1 MTKTTLYQTFRV
13 EIGRS
18 LLSAHIPIPTT
29 RYLQYGMIVT
39 LLCSFLYL
47 IGFLLLSIMQIEIN
61 PIPFLPYGITVLLGF
76 ILFTSLLISGIYA
89 YPILQAH
96 GRRTGIEMDLPH
108 AVTYMQAL
116 SSTLTLYDIF
126 RNVYEAGDL
135 YGEVSKEC
143 GLIVRDVEVFGL
155 DLITAMRNTQ
165 EATPSDNFK
174 ELLNDLSLVY
184 RSGGSLSNFFN
195 SKSES
200 YRELAR
206 QEQEALLQILE
217 MIAEVYVTAFV
228 AGPIAI
234 IIMLVAQNLTGQS
247 QLTGIM
253 PLMYLG
259 LPLGATCLIFVLY
272 IILPPDNLDV
282 SRKEIRETE
291 YGSDILE
298 KSSSGKPD
306 SSFLKG
312 IESRKRWL
320 RFFEI
325 LRHPGVFFISDYSI
339 GAVIGA
345 GFWGIL
351 FYSYQFGSFD
361 SLFPSFTL
369 EVFLCLSII
378 ILIIPVMIAYETRRR
393 HVMTIE
399 KQLPEFLEEIADMR
413 DIGMTLQG
421 AIFMISNNRT
431 GVLSREVKI
440 AADELRLGS
449 SVSGALV
456 RMEERIGLIS
466 VKRAIS
472 LLVRASEVTDYIR
485 EILTIAINDINH
497 YIKMKSKRLN
507 VSFVYLAVIYLSF
520 GIYLYSAYQLN
531 VAFIS
536 SFSAYDITFD
546 ISGNVRQM
554 LHIGIILGFFSGIM
568 AGQLSS
574 NNILAGFKHVCIMLA
589 ATVVLFLYII

>member
-1 MTKTTLYQTFRV
+1 MKQFQAFRSD
-13 EIGRS
+13 IARS
-18 LLSAHIPIPTT
+18 LLSAHIPIPAT
-29 RYLQYGMIVT
+29 RYLQYGMIIT

-47 IGFLLLSIMQIEIN
+47 IGSLLLLIMGIEIN
-61 PIPFLPYGITVLLGF
+61 PIPILPYGFTVFFGLLLLSAILIT
-76 ILFTSLLISGIYA
+76 GIYT

-96 GRRTGIEMDLPH
+96 GRKTAIEMDLPH

-155 DLITAMRNTQ
+155 DILTAMKNTQ
-165 EATPSDNFK
+165 EVTPSENFR

-184 RSGGSLSNFFN
+184 RSGGNLSNFFN

-206 QEQEALLQILE
+206 QEQDALLQILE

-247 QLTGIM
+247 QLAGIM

-259 LPLGATCLIFVLY
+259 LPFGATCLIFVLY
-272 IILPPDNLDV
+272 TILPPDNLDV

-291 YGSDILE
+291 FGSEVLE
-298 KSSSGKPD
+298 ANAPTITD
-306 SSFLKG
+306 TSFLKNL
-312 IESRKRWL
+312 EARKRWL
-320 RFFEI
+320 RFIEI
-325 LRHPGVFFISDYSI
+325 VRHPGIFFISDYSV
-339 GAVIGA
+339 GAVIGTC
-345 GFWGIL
+345 FWGIL
-351 FYSYQFGSFD
+351 FYWYQFGSFA

-369 EVFLCLSII
+369 EVFLCLSITT
-378 ILIIPVMIAYETRRR
+378 LIVPVMIAYEIRRR
-393 HVMTIE
+393 YVMTIE

-431 GVLSREVKI
+431 GILSRELKI

-449 SVSGALV
+449 SVSVALV
-456 RMEERIGLIS
+456 RMEERIGLVS

-536 SFSAYDITFD
+536 SFSAYDVTFD

-574 NNILAGFKHVCIMLA
+574 NSILAGFKHVCVMLI
-589 ATVVLFLYII
+589 ATVILFVYVI

>member
-325 LRHPGVFFISDYSI
+325 LRHPGVFFISDSSI